1 MARRSAEP
9 ALVALDSSC
18 LVAIVSEWHEQH
30 AVTISAVGGRTPS
43 RRQRA
48 AGATGTCARRSLLR
62 PHAAARALPPFGGRR
77 VAPPAGFEKESETV
91 ALDGPEYWSLL
102 RRTLDDG
109 IYGGRIY
116 DAIIAAC
123 ARKGGAREL
132 LTLNA
137 KHFEPFADEPLRVS
151 SP

>member
-30 AVTISAVGGRTPS
+30 AVTISAVE
-43 RRQRA
+43 RRLDASARLVLPAHALAEAYCVLTRLPAPYRLSA
-48 AGATGTCARRSLLR
+48 ADAWRLL
-62 PHAAARALPPFGGRR
+62 
-77 VAPPAGFEKESETV
+77 AGFEKESETV

-102 RRTLDDG
+102 RRALDDG